1 MSQKAVH
8 SEISAHVLP
17 APCVRG
23 HGGASSGTAVLQGE
37 WTAQSASPQRT
48 RVGVTLR
55 SQKSENHSVCS
66 RMVWTPT
73 LEIFIFFPLAHRKPQ
88 RIVTVI
94 PRSSCVKWPVRQSM
108 HFWGELVRVS
118 ETPKAF

>member
-1 MSQKAVH
+1 MSQKTVH

-23 HGGASSGTAVLQGE
+23 HGGASSGTAVLQSE
-37 WTAQSASPQRT
+37 WMAQSASLQRT
-48 RVGVTLR
+48 HVGATLR
-55 SQKSENHSVCS
+55 SQESENHSVCS

-73 LEIFIFFPLAHRKPQ
+73 LEIFTFFPLAHRKPQ

-94 PRSSCVKWPVRQSM
+94 PRSGYVKWPVRHAFLGRVGQ
-108 HFWGELVRVS
+108 GVRKS
-118 ETPKAF
+118 